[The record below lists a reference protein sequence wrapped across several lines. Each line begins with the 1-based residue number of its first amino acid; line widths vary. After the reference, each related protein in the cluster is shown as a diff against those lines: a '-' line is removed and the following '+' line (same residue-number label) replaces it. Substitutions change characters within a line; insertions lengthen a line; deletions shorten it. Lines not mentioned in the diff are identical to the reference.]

1 MNPIAIGGMLGS
13 RIGWDVRPAF
23 AMLLASGCSIAR
35 DGGFMRISFL
45 GWLVVFSFL
54 GSLVLAQDQP
64 DPARKAEGEPG
75 KEAPKTMK
83 LYDVPAAREASSEPP
98 EEVADY
104 FKITQTQDSSQ
115 RAVLIEDFLK
125 KYPESK
131 YNPTLHQ
138 LASSVYQQLNNY
150 EKLVEHGEKSLQV
163 LPSSP
168 ALLSVLALAYAYHG
182 EADKAI
188 DRASRSITILEK
200 LTMPANADAARFTAD
215 RNQYLASNYAC
226 LGSAFL
232 TKFESARKARQE
244 STTAAP
250 ATPDKTEAL
259 APAASSSKPAE
270 PVKAGSSSEA
280 APAENPETIHLA
292 KSQGYLTRAL
302 ELNSSYEFAQ
312 FQVGVVY
319 AYQNRPEMAME
330 AFARTI
336 ALGGS
341 FTEMGRQNLEAIYK
355 ATHKNSLE
363 GLEEFLAKTKT
374 AETPTKATETP
385 LSPPPK

>member
-1 MNPIAIGGMLGS
+1 MAMGGMLGS
-13 RIGWDVRPAF
+13 RIGWDVWAAF
-23 AMLLASGCSIAR
+23 AMLPASGCSCKR
-35 DGGFMRISFL
+35 DGVFMRTLFI
-45 GWLVVFSFL
+45 GWLVAFSFL
-54 GSLVLAQDQP
+54 GSMVLAQDQP
-64 DPARKAEGEPG
+64 DPTRKAEGEPG

-83 LYDVPAAREASSEPP
+83 MYDVPAAREASSEPP

-104 FKITQTQDSSQ
+104 FKITQTQDASQ
-115 RAVLIEDFLK
+115 RATLIEDFLK

-138 LASSVYQQLNNY
+138 LASSIYQQLNNY

-182 EADKAI
+182 EAEKAI

-200 LTMPANADAARFTAD
+200 LTIPANADAARFTAD

-232 TKFESARKARQE
+232 TKFENARKARQQ
-244 STTAAP
+244 STNAVP
-250 ATPDKTEAL
+250 ASPDKTEVL
-259 APAASSSKPAE
+259 APVANSSKPAE
-270 PVKAGSSSEA
+270 PAKTGSTEA
-280 APAENPETIHLA
+280 PPADSPEMVHLA

-312 FQVGVVY
+312 FQMGIVY
-319 AYQNRPEMAME
+319 AYQNQPEMAME
-330 AFARTI
+330 AFARTV

-341 FTEMGRQNLEAIYK
+341 FAEMGRQNLEAIYK

-363 GLEEFLAKTKT
+363 GLEEFLAKTKP

-385 LSPPPK
+385 VSPPSK

>member
-1 MNPIAIGGMLGS
+1 MAMGGMLGS
-13 RIGWDVRPAF
+13 RIGWDVWAAF
-23 AMLLASGCSIAR
+23 AMLPTSGCSCKR
-35 DGGFMRISFL
+35 DGVFMRTLFI
-45 GWLVVFSFL
+45 GWLVAFSFL
-54 GSLVLAQDQP
+54 GSMVLAQDQP
-64 DPARKAEGEPG
+64 DPTRKAEGEPG

-83 LYDVPAAREASSEPP
+83 MYDVPAAREASSEPP

-104 FKITQTQDSSQ
+104 FKITQTQDASQ
-115 RAVLIEDFLK
+115 RATLIEDFLK

-138 LASSVYQQLNNY
+138 LASSIYQQLNNY

-182 EADKAI
+182 EAEKAI

-200 LTMPANADAARFTAD
+200 LTIPANADAARFTAD

-232 TKFESARKARQE
+232 TKFENARKARQQ
-244 STTAAP
+244 STNAVP
-250 ATPDKTEAL
+250 ASPDKTEVL
-259 APAASSSKPAE
+259 APVANSSKPAE
-270 PVKAGSSSEA
+270 PAKTGSTEA
-280 APAENPETIHLA
+280 PPADSPEMVHLA

-312 FQVGVVY
+312 FQMGIVY
-319 AYQNRPEMAME
+319 AYQNQPEMAME
-330 AFARTI
+330 AFARTV

-341 FTEMGRQNLEAIYK
+341 FAEMGRQNLEAIYK

-363 GLEEFLAKTKT
+363 GLEEFVAKTKP

-385 LSPPPK
+385 VSPPSK

>member
-1 MNPIAIGGMLGS
+1 
-13 RIGWDVRPAF
+13 
-23 AMLLASGCSIAR
+23 
-35 DGGFMRISFL
+35 MRTLFI
-45 GWLVVFSFL
+45 GWLVAFSFL
-54 GSLVLAQDQP
+54 GSMVLAQDQP
-64 DPARKAEGEPG
+64 DPTRKAEGEPG

-83 LYDVPAAREASSEPP
+83 MYDVPAAREASSEPP

-104 FKITQTQDSSQ
+104 FKITQTQDASQ
-115 RAVLIEDFLK
+115 RATLIEDFLK

-138 LASSVYQQLNNY
+138 LASSIYQQLNNY

-182 EADKAI
+182 EAEKAI

-200 LTMPANADAARFTAD
+200 LTIPANADAARFTAD

-232 TKFESARKARQE
+232 TKFENARKARQQ
-244 STTAAP
+244 STNAVP
-250 ATPDKTEAL
+250 ASPDKTEVL
-259 APAASSSKPAE
+259 APVASSSKPAE
-270 PVKAGSSSEA
+270 PVKTGSSSEA

-312 FQVGVVY
+312 FQMGIVY
-319 AYQNRPEMAME
+319 AYQNQPEMAME
-330 AFARTI
+330 AFARTV

-341 FTEMGRQNLEAIYK
+341 FAEMGRQNLEAIYK

-363 GLEEFLAKTKT
+363 GLEEFLAKTKP

-385 LSPPPK
+385 VSPPSK

>member
-1 MNPIAIGGMLGS
+1 MQP
-13 RIGWDVRPAF
+13 RK
-23 AMLLASGCSIAR
+23 R
-35 DGGFMRISFL
+35 DGGSMRNSFIA
-45 GWLVVFSFL
+45 WLVVFGFL
-54 GSLVLAQDQP
+54 GSPVFAQDKP
-64 DPARKAEGEPG
+64 GPAGKAEEEPR

-104 FKITQTQDSSQ
+104 FKITQTQDPSQ
-115 RAVLIEDFLK
+115 RGALIEDFLK

-150 EKLVEHGEKSLQV
+150 EKLVEHGEKSLEA

-188 DRASRSITILEK
+188 DRATRSITILEK
-200 LTMPANADAARFTAD
+200 LTMPANADAARFTAE

-232 TKFESARKARQE
+232 TKFEGARKARQE
-244 STTAAP
+244 STAAVVATAG
-250 ATPDKTEAL
+250 KTEE
-259 APAASSSKPAE
+259 PGQAASSSKPAE
-270 PVKAGSSSEA
+270 PVKTGSSTEA
-280 APAENPETIHLA
+280 PPADSPEMVHLA
-292 KSQGYLTRAL
+292 KSQGYLIRAL
-302 ELNSSYEFAQ
+302 ELNPSYEFAQ
-312 FQVGVVY
+312 FQMGVVY
-319 AYQNRPEMAME
+319 AYQNQAELAME
-330 AFARTI
+330 AFARTV

-341 FTEMGRQNLEAIYK
+341 FAEMGRQNLEAIYK

-363 GLEEFLAKTKT
+363 GLEEFLARTKT
-374 AETPTKATETP
+374 AEATAKTAEP
-385 LSPPPK
+385 SASPPPK